1 MTVLILKL
9 LFLGS
14 SRPSSRWH
22 TTLPRLISENQRLL
36 GFHDDN
42 AETPCPYYTHSLEHA
57 PNQNPSGPICHPSP
71 SHALASIPLRRQ
83 KLWPKVAWTVTWIN
97 TNDMEV
103 GIGLRCP
110 RGMYLI
116 LYSYWSGSD
125 TGRRFLACSQVKE
138 SCGFN
143 YWIDQDCVRR
153 DQRVI
158 KDLLFIKWSLAVLY
172 PHSAAQCEW
181 YVC

>member
-1 MTVLILKL
+1 M
-9 LFLGS
+9 
-14 SRPSSRWH
+14 
-22 TTLPRLISENQRLL
+22 RLIPDLVDSLKMSISAWIDIPIRFQQSLANWQFRKRCCIVSS
-36 GFHDDN
+36 GR
-42 AETPCPYYTHSLEHA
+42 AHSFFSSPQTFA
-57 PNQNPSGPICHPSP
+57 SRQN
-71 SHALASIPLRRQ
+71 
-83 KLWPKVAWTVTWIN
+83 WPKVAWTVTWIN
-97 TNDMEV
+97 RNEMEV

-153 DQRVI
+153 DQRVF
-158 KDLLFIKWSLAVLY
+158 KDLLSIKWTLAVLY